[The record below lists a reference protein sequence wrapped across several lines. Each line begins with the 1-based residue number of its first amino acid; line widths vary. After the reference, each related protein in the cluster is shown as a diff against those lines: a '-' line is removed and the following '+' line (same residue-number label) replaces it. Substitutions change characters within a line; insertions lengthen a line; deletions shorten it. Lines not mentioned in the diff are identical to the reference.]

1 MKKAKVNIYSK
12 VNEIFVSTSV
22 TQKILNDTDNPI
34 EVEVLIKKELDNIIF
49 SSFYAQIGD
58 STKVKSKVIKTEK
71 AEEKYSD
78 SISSG
83 NAAIYTDIDK
93 EDKNKIIVHIGNI
106 PPKQELIFTSEFMQF
121 TESSNNSLEY
131 ELFRNLPILT
141 GKSGNYIENDII
153 KGTIEINNDR
163 REP

>member
-1 MKKAKVNIYSK
+1 MQTIKSR
-12 VNEIFVSTSV
+12 FSLSFPLLSFGSDGSV
-22 TQKILNDTDNPI
+22 
-34 EVEVLIKKELDNIIF
+34 NIIF

-83 NAAIYTDIDK
+83 NAAIFTYFD
-93 EDKNKIIVHIGNI
+93 ENDKNKIIVHIGNI
-106 PPKQELIFTSEFMQF
+106 PPKQELIFTSEFIQF
-121 TESSNNSLEY
+121 IESSYNSLEH

-141 GKSGNYIENDII
+141 DKSGYYIDNDII
-153 KGTIEINNDR
+153 KNSRDCKIRWHFPIKNTLLVDSIDNG
-163 REP
+163 